1 MRARTWA
8 TPPSPCAETALPG
21 AYLLLAAQLS
31 AAVLAACF
39 AAPQPVRIDGWSEDA
54 MEPFISRDGRFLFF
68 NSSNAPGR
76 QTDIYWARRID
87 DLDFAFQGPVPGAN
101 SPALDGVP
109 SVARDGTMSLISP
122 RDYDRLHATVWIGR
136 WTGRSVQAL
145 SPQPALAPA
154 RAGGFNM
161 DAEISADG
169 RRLYFTAND
178 WAPDGPPRTSVFR
191 LARRTTAG
199 WRIDPDADSW
209 FAGINGQGL
218 AYAAGV
224 SADDLQFFYTRLAP
238 GRTAPQIMVATRAA
252 PNRPFSDPA
261 NIEALKGFVE
271 APSVAPDGALYLHQK
286 RGDRFII
293 VRSARICR

>member
-1 MRARTWA
+1 
-8 TPPSPCAETALPG
+8 
-21 AYLLLAAQLS
+21 
-31 AAVLAACF
+31 
-39 AAPQPVRIDGWSEDA
+39 
-54 MEPFISRDGRFLFF
+54 
-68 NSSNAPGR
+68 
-76 QTDIYWARRID
+76 
-87 DLDFAFQGPVPGAN
+87 
-101 SPALDGVP
+101 
-109 SVARDGTMSLISP
+109 
-122 RDYDRLHATVWIGR
+122 
-136 WTGRSVQAL
+136 
-145 SPQPALAPA
+145 
-154 RAGGFNM
+154 M